1 PAELC
6 VAARIPAFRD
16 GALPANAFNAAAAA
30 ALALALDVPE
40 EAIRAGLYGFRGD
53 FTDNPGRYNLWRGRR
68 GTVLLDRADSPADV
82 RLLAEAVRRYAGL
95 KRGQDI
101 PFPVPRGTGRCRA
114 GRGTVESTICELG
127 RDKGDFT
134 ARDLSEILEI
144 DGDDLDELIEELLAA
159 GIMYETGP
167 GTYRL
172 S

>member
-1 PAELC
+1 MYGVITCPKCGTVQGADLSH
-6 VAARIPAFRD
+6 ARIGCARCQHKID
-16 GALPANAFNAAAAA
+16 LSR
-30 ALALALDVPE
+30 
-40 EAIRAGLYGFRGD
+40 AIVHFS
-53 FTDNPGRYNLWRGRR
+53 T
-68 GTVLLDRADSPADV
+68 DSPKE
-82 RLLAEAVRRYAGL
+82 LAEAVRRYAGL

-172 S
+172 T